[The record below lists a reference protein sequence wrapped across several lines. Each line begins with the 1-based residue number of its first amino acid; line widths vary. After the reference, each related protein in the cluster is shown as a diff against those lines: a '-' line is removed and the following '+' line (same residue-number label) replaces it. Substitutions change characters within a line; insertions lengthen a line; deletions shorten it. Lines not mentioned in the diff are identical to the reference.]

1 MEAGDT
7 NFAEYSNIMAAVDK
21 AIQESYYRMCS
32 EKMIS
37 KVKLNENTASRDQP
51 AQNNIK
57 CHTPGAP
64 KKSKKHATFPST
76 DDEHNKLDESE
87 HIPGNTNDASSVDNI
102 NTVTTATEDIID
114 KNVFDQNTMHTSKNV
129 EKCLEN
135 IDIVKGNHNNCQD
148 NPTFKNIEDESKEDK
163 ELDSQISVFDND
175 DSAEKNKTKFGSENI
190 GVCENQTGPFC
201 IIKREN
207 NTTENEPLINS
218 EHDIGVDRGNEKG
231 MNCRDCGNKFP
242 NAYQLSQHKR
252 TVPEC
257 GSSNIVRSYRCQL
270 CERLFSSSSR
280 LRKHLR
286 THLGTKPYKCNIC
299 QKQFTQSHNLKRHIL
314 IHTGNLMI
322 IKR

>member
-51 AQNNIK
+51 VQNNIK

-64 KKSKKHATFPST
+64 KKSKKHATLPST
-76 DDEHNKLDESE
+76 DDEHNKLDELK
-87 HIPGNTNDASSVDNI
+87 HIPGNTNDASSVDDI
-102 NTVTTATEDIID
+102 KTVTTAPKDII
-114 KNVFDQNTMHTSKNV
+114 NVNMFDQNTMLTSDHV
-129 EKCLEN
+129 ENCLEN
-135 IDIVKGNHNNCQD
+135 INSVKDNQSNCQAD
-148 NPTFKNIEDESKEDK
+148 KPTLIKESE
-163 ELDSQISVFDND
+163 SQSSMFDNN
-175 DSAEKNKTKFGSENI
+175 DSAAAEGNISKFGSEDI
-190 GVCENQTGPFC
+190 GVCENQTDPFC
-201 IIKREN
+201 IIKEEN
-207 NTTENEPLINS
+207 NTTENEPLINT

-314 IHTGNLMI
+314 IHTG
-322 IKR
+322 K